1 MPQFRGQSWAVH
13 FALTQSGLIL
23 WNTAFSWHEWRRL
36 YNAFAESGVTPH
48 AYIQSARLDLAGR
61 LLNQPGPRKASIAE
75 VGRVCGYADAAHFS
89 RSFHAHHGVPPRLWR
104 SAAS

>member
-36 YNAFAESGVTPH
+36 YNAFAEDQNRSQIGTHIMQVVVKAMNPARYTTDPVLLRT
-48 AYIQSARLDLAGR
+48 RLDR
-61 LLNQPGPRKASIAE
+61 LN
-75 VGRVCGYADAAHFS
+75 
-89 RSFHAHHGVPPRLWR
+89 
-104 SAAS
+104 